1 MAYNINLAN
10 GSLLVTI
17 EEGVADN
24 TTTSLTLV
32 GKNYSGYGES
42 INENFVRLL
51 ENFAK
56 TTAPA
61 GPLSGQ
67 IWYDSENQQLKL
79 WNGLEWTLAGSGIQL
94 EQQSSTLHYHAFV
107 EREYGAPPFRTAKN
121 KGLVFQPSSG
131 NFAINKSSIP
141 ASRLE
146 INGGTLSRGLPA
158 PISLSSVGE
167 TVLHIH
173 GADGMSSRTV
183 IDSFSGSSNAAVNS
197 VLHVRRSRGPSNT
210 PAALGSSDEIG
221 GIAANG
227 HDGSTYSAV
236 SGAIMFVADAAWT
249 ASSHPTRI
257 DVMLA
262 ANNTTVATKK
272 FSFLHN
278 GDFTAQGDVVA
289 YNTSDIT
296 LKTDIEP
303 ISDAFAKLS
312 NLDGILFNWNQS
324 AAGKDT
330 EQREVGVIAQQVQ
343 AIMPEAVRVKE
354 NGTLGVAYDK
364 LIPLL
369 IEAVKEL
376 GQEVSRLK
384 NKI

>member
-24 TTTSLTLV
+24 TTTSLTLL

-51 ENFAK
+51 ENFARG
-56 TTAPA
+56 TAPG

-67 IWYDSENQQLKL
+67 IWYDSTNQQLKL

-107 EREYGAPPFRTAKN
+107 EQEYGAPPFRTAKN

-146 INGGTLSRGLPA
+146 INGGTLTRGLPA
-158 PISLSSVGE
+158 PISVSAVGE
-167 TVLHIH
+167 TVVHIH
-173 GADGMSSRTV
+173 GADGMSARTI
-183 IDSFSGSSNAAVNS
+183 IDSFSGTSNAAVTS
-197 VLHVRRSRGPSNT
+197 VLHVRRSRGSSNV
-210 PAALGSSDEIG
+210 PAALASSDIIG
-221 GIAANG
+221 GIASNG
-227 HDGSTYSAV
+227 HNGSTYSAV
-236 SGAIMFVADAAWT
+236 SGAMLFVADAAWT
-249 ASSHPTRI
+249 PSSHPTRI
-257 DVMLA
+257 DVILA
-262 ANNTTVATKK
+262 PSNSTVATKK
-272 FSFLHN
+272 FSFLPN
-278 GDFTAQGDVVA
+278 GDFQAQGDVVA
-289 YNTSDIT
+289 YNTSDIS

-303 ISDAFAKLS
+303 ITGAFTKLT
-312 NLDGILFNWNQS
+312 NLDGILFNWNQL
-324 AAGKDT
+324 ATGKDT
-330 EQREVGVIAQQVQ
+330 AQREVGVIAQQVQ
-343 AIMPEAVRVKE
+343 AIMPEAVKLKD
-354 NGTLGVAYDK
+354 NGTLGVAYEK

-376 GQEVSRLK
+376 GQEVARLK